1 MDRTTAILN
10 AANLMLVQFISLI
23 GAEAFVRLAGL

>member
-10 AANLMLVQFISLI
+10 AANLMRVQFISLMC
-23 GAEAFVRLAGL
+23 AEMFVHMAGL